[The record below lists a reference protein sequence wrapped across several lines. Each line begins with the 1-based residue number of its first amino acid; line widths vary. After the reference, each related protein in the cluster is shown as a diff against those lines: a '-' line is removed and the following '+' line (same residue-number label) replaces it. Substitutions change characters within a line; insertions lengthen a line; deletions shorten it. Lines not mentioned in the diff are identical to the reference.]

1 MIVVCIC
8 VLQCLD
14 FEFQEYLRLTFI
26 VNATMEL
33 IRHYRNNCQGDVFS
47 RCGNE
52 GHVCSLST
60 VWSGLYS
67 GFRNRNP
74 PYDPLLWLLG
84 AWHCFCSNGICMR
97 LRAAMAA
104 SGTLASLARLYL
116 RRTMASRV
124 GSLKLPPAYAQI
136 CKVVVMCVVV
146 SYIDTRKKTAY
157 AVKNHRDWNGGWG
170 SRKIFAGSITND
182 LMIYIYIYIV

>member
-26 VNATMEL
+26 LNATMEL

-60 VWSGLYS
+60 VWSGSYS
-67 GFRNRNP
+67 GFEIHYTIHSSRSDYYTRSDYNISAARRVVCRTTFLRFSDSSGKSATMM
-74 PYDPLLWLLG
+74 DP
-84 AWHCFCSNGICMR
+84 S
-97 LRAAMAA
+97 AARI
-104 SGTLASLARLYL
+104 LDLL
-116 RRTMASRV
+116 RRS
-124 GSLKLPPAYAQI
+124 
-136 CKVVVMCVVV
+136 
-146 SYIDTRKKTAY
+146 
-157 AVKNHRDWNGGWG
+157 
-170 SRKIFAGSITND
+170 
-182 LMIYIYIYIV
+182 